1 MVTLFLSIKTI
12 QVLLLRLGSRS
23 LLILNLVH
31 KLLDLCLETFLELF
45 LHLCV
50 FLEFLSGG
58 RYRDLQL
65 FAAIFTL
72 PDELLA
78 LTHVVFEVVVHL
90 QFLVQRNQRIQFV
103 FQFHLALLQRN
114 LQLFIPALIKVGLR
128 QTTPH

>member
-1 MVTLFLSIKTI
+1 MVTLFLPVKTI
-12 QVLLLRLGSRS
+12 QVLLLRLGSRP
-23 LLILNLVH
+23 LLLLNLVH
-31 KLLDLCLETFLELF
+31 KLLDLGLKTFLELF

-58 RYRDLQL
+58 RYCDLQL
-65 FAAIFTL
+65 FAAIFALT
-72 PDELLA
+72 DELLT

-114 LQLFIPALIKVGLR
+114 LQLFVAALIKMGLR
-128 QTTPH
+128 KAAPH